1 MPLTAYS
8 ISDKVERDVDQVLAR
23 LSVQFGQ
30 PYTSVE
36 TIPEAWRALLRSDL
50 QCPSCFVQG
59 AEVVRSAT
67 KAGKAARQSF
77 FRFTNPGH
85 KPHCDFGSTDTANTV
100 PENLVAFSEARSTL
114 TRAVRQLVCTGIEK
128 GFFSQASI
136 RDMREWFFNK
146 KVQSLFVVTLDSRI
160 IKWLWDLQ
168 QASFQTPRALPSG
181 VDLTPEVAAMPDF
194 DWSAEAAKRV
204 LVGHPRHQETMEAI
218 RRQRIHCFGEVG
230 ERITALAQRFHG
242 RTVFDPTVLANEY
255 RLTCSLA
262 EFISHNYAPL
272 KGAKGASGTVSVLA
286 FSALLLHI
294 RGWNISI
301 AISDFAKIAAVAEH
315 SKQDLGNVMGLNPFH
330 DYLAWTGLKK
340 MQDLNIEAPENTD
353 IKSEC
358 LAMRATLRAE
368 FGLPP
373 EVNPASS

>member
-8 ISDKVERDVDQVLAR
+8 ISDKVERDVDQVLTR

-36 TIPEAWRALLRSDL
+36 AIPEAWRVFLRSDL

-59 AEVVRSAT
+59 AEVVRSAK
-67 KAGKAARQSF
+67 KAGRAGRQSF

-85 KPHCDFGSTDTANTV
+85 KPHCDFGGTDTANTV
-100 PENLVAFSEARSTL
+100 PENLVAFGKARTPL

-146 KVQSLFVVTLDSRI
+146 KVQSLFDVTLDSRI
-160 IKWLWDLQ
+160 IKWLCDLD
-168 QASFQTPRALPSG
+168 QASRQASRGLPPG
-181 VDLTPEVAAMPDF
+181 VDLTPEIAAMPDF

-204 LVGHPRHQETMEAI
+204 LVGDPRHQETMVAI
-218 RRQRIHCFGEVG
+218 QHQRIHWFGEVG
-230 ERITALAQRFHG
+230 ERITSLARRFHG
-242 RTVFDPTVLANEY
+242 RTVFDPTLLANEY

-262 EFISHNYAPL
+262 EFIRYNYAPL
-272 KGAKGASGTVSVLA
+272 KGTVGASGTVSVLA

-294 RGWNISI
+294 RGWNISL
-301 AISDFAKIAAVAEH
+301 AISDFAKIAAVAGH
-315 SKQDLGNVMGLNPFH
+315 SNQNLGNVMGLNPFH

-340 MQDLNIEAPENTD
+340 IQDLNIEMPENT

-373 EVNPASS
+373 EANPASS